1 MALTRGSMT
10 LISHCFSVCFDSAV
24 FHTLS
29 APLQVNLP
37 ELEMEVSQK
46 VQVYPWNCEEL
57 HNENRFLVVRG

>member
-10 LISHCFSVCFDSAV
+10 PISHCFSVCSDSAV

-29 APLQVNLP
+29 VPLQVNLP

-57 HNENRFLVVRG
+57 HNENRILVVGG